1 MVTRELIQAV
11 NVRKV
16 YNRGTAAVE
25 AVSLANF
32 SVADGEFVSLLG
44 PSGCGKSTLLM
55 MVAGLESI
63 TSGRILV
70 GGKRV
75 DGPRRDVSVVFR
87 DPVLLPWKSLLDN
100 TLFPLHIQRGSSRQG
115 RDAATALL
123 ASVGLGGFAD
133 KRPDQLSGGMKQRA
147 VLCRALI
154 NDPTLLLM
162 DEPFS
167 ALDAVTRDQM
177 NIVLMDLWQR
187 IRKTALFVTHSIRE
201 AVFLSDRVIMMG
213 TRPSRIVWEQEI
225 PFARPRA
232 FDIEDT
238 SEFNAICR
246 VLRNKID
253 QAYATA

>member
-1 MVTRELIQAV
+1 MVTRELIRAV
-11 NVRKV
+11 NVRKI

-25 AVSLANF
+25 AVSSATF

-55 MVAGLESI
+55 MVAGLEPI
-63 TSGRILV
+63 TSGSILV
-70 GGKRV
+70 DGKPV
-75 DGPRRDVSVVFR
+75 DGPRRDVSVAFQ
-87 DPVLLPWKSLLDN
+87 DAVLLPWKSLLDN
-100 TLFPLHIQRGSSRQG
+100 TLFPLHIQHGSSMQG
-115 RDAATALL
+115 RATAKALL
-123 ASVGLGGFAD
+123 ESVGLGAFAD

-177 NIVLMDLWQR
+177 NVVLMDLWQR

-225 PFARPRA
+225 PFVRPRA
-232 FDIEDT
+232 FEIEDT
-238 SEFNAICR
+238 LEFNAICR
-246 VLRNKID
+246 VLRSKID
-253 QAYATA
+253 HAYATA